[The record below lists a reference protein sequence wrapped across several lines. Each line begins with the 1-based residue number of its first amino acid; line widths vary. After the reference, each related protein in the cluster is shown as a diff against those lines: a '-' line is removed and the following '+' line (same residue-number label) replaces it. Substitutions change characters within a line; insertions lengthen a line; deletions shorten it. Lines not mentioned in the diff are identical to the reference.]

1 MHEMTANYH
10 THTVRCHHAIG
21 TEREYI
27 ETAIARGLKILGFAD
42 HSPQLFPGDYYS
54 NFRMYPEQAE
64 NYVSTLRR
72 LRDEYK
78 NDIDILIGF
87 ETEYYPEIFE
97 RLIEFLAP
105 YDIDYMILGQH
116 FIDNEYDTSI
126 YSGFSTSDE
135 SRLERYTNA
144 VLEGLSTGK
153 FSYVAHPD
161 LFNFDGDNAAYEKQA
176 RRLCE
181 GARALDIPLEIN
193 FLGLATK
200 RHYPSERFYKIAAE
214 VGNSFIFGCDAHD
227 PNDVLNPRAYE
238 FAVDFVKRLGITP
251 TERLKL
257 KAIR

>member
-161 LFNFDGDNAAYEKQA
+161 EVNRVGLEYVDQDVVVDDDLVSA
-176 RRLCE
+176 RT
-181 GARALDIPLEIN
+181 GGHHAVFAKAREHLISP
-193 FLGLATK
+193 
-200 RHYPSERFYKIAAE
+200 
-214 VGNSFIFGCDAHD
+214 
-227 PNDVLNPRAYE
+227 
-238 FAVDFVKRLGITP
+238 
-251 TERLKL
+251 LKL
-257 KAIR
+257 TFSVSQPSATIHRSAFTK